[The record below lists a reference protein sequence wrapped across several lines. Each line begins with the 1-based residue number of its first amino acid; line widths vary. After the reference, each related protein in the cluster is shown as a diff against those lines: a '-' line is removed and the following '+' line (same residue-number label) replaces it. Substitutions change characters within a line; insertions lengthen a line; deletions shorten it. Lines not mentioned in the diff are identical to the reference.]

1 MSNVQRM
8 EAISNVKKRKYKC
21 PFCDNRYDRVRMIT
35 HIEKKHPEYISDD
48 YTATRIVFN
57 LVNKK
62 EKGTCVMCGKES
74 PWNEEKGRYDRFCSP
89 ECIKAYTKLA
99 DRRLK
104 DVTGK
109 TKQELLKD
117 PEYQNKVMLSHRSI
131 SGEYTFQDGSKKK
144 YVGTY
149 EKNFLRF
156 MDVFL
161 NIKSEDIE
169 TPGPIIDYE
178 YKGKKHKWIT
188 DAYYAPYNLVFDI
201 KDGGDNPN
209 NREMPEYRAKQDAKE
224 DAIKKLNKYN
234 YIRLTDNKFEQLI
247 QLMMELKEL
256 YVENNGEYNPIIRI
270 NESSEEIENIQ
281 PINEIST
288 ESIFGRIRI
297 DNKNNLVIIKGI
309 NYDKML
315 HRITE
320 MYKARSIKNLFDI
333 NYSKRS
339 ELLWRLQKI
348 NGNKRR
354 ISNLTVDLFFAQE
367 LYNIF
372 MQLGDFYNMNFYRK
386 MGNYIKNNTYI
397 QNLDKDNISVEIDL
411 NRLRSLN
418 PSYKPKEFQ
427 LEFIKKYFQY
437 KKIYDLD
444 GYILSF
450 DQGLGKTF
458 TASCIA
464 EIINPDQVIIIC
476 MNSLKDNWANEIKSY
491 FSRYEDNEL
500 FKRDVFVYG
509 KPGYKY
515 NNKTK
520 YIIVNNESINKIFGL
535 VKGNKTTMIIVDE
548 SQNFRNLESAQT
560 KNMLKLKEIT
570 NCQDNLIMS
579 GTPIK
584 ANPSEIAPALMMID
598 RRFTENLARVYVKS
612 FKGDVVTLSPV
623 VQDRFNRTIYR
634 KTKDQVLNLPPKTVT
649 SMKVRFKDEEP
660 YLLSVLRKE
669 IKARFDELFIKYGDE
684 AKGLKDE
691 FRETTLKY
699 STEDRTTTLNY
710 IKFIDEGQDY
720 SSIHDSLIDIY
731 KSFLKKNVYPNITNS
746 EEIKRYRYIV
756 STYVYTTQK
765 CLSIA
770 MGEILPK
777 ARRDAFI
784 ELYDNNAVRIVD
796 MIKNN
801 TKKTV
806 IFSTIVDVVNHIY
819 EDLLSRDIGAVK
831 IIGSTKDRTSVIN
844 RFKEDDTIDVIV
856 ATSQTIG
863 TGVTLTEASQIFI
876 FGQPYRK
883 ADFDQACD
891 RIYRIG
897 QTHPVFIYN
906 VTGDCTAKDITNRM
920 SDIMD
925 WSGEMTDSIFSN
937 ITNESVDMVLREYT
951 LREFNEENGII
962 NESLIINKDDS
973 YYNFDKFKSGEC
985 NILFI
990 TGFSGSGKTTLTKEY
1005 SKKYKAEVIEIDN
1018 FECYMDR
1025 VKKNDGSVYSE
1036 FLYNTEYGLKY
1047 IEKYMFK
1054 NNLTIVFQR
1063 EFTNELMKF
1072 LLDYCGKRKN
1082 KKFIIEGMQI
1092 FRWDDYEKIKDY
1104 ALIIKGTSALES
1116 ILRRTKRNNEDRTI
1130 SNMIDFMRWYMKDDK
1145 MMNKL
1150 HKVFDESYII
1160 DEIDNSED
1168 NEMIGEGYLLNKKD
1182 IYYNKDKFDSGEI
1195 NLCFITGHSGSGK
1208 TTMGRYMQNEKNV
1221 ETYELDD
1228 LISNYNFSDD
1238 NLKEYGDLIYSF
1250 FKGVGKQFRYHSK
1263 KELYDDHKWDGISDY
1278 DGYEFSIITSF
1289 VDYAIKYAK
1298 SHKNTKFVLE
1308 GVWIY
1313 IFFEPKYFEDYAVY
1327 IKGTSALISNLRGAR
1342 RDSKDGKNKLETIKN
1357 RVRELLSN
1365 LKYRLID
1372 EKDVSKF
1379 YNYFKS
1385 KMDKKVNESYINE
1398 IKAKDLGPKVC
1409 KKCGSKNIGVFFKGE
1424 PIYQCKDCGAFL
1436 GVVPFKHESIVT
1448 ESSLDDNIDTLI
1460 FDFGDVLLRPDSEYV
1475 FMNYKFIPDE
1485 YKKKAL
1491 KLLHKDYDLYSLG
1504 DILNYIDEEI
1514 PELSNHK
1521 NELIDLYSQ
1530 IYPYDYTYDLLKTL
1544 KGRGYKL
1551 YYLSNWSKWGIEILK
1566 MQNRLSL
1573 LDLFDGGIFS
1583 YEVEMR
1589 KPDLDIYKYLI
1600 DKYNINPS
1608 KSVFFD
1614 DKEENIEAAK
1624 EVGLNG
1630 YVFNYENYDYILQTY
1645 TGLSESNIIEESV
1658 LNDRGSYILLD
1669 EYVDP
1674 NTIDYLDDDNTYPTI
1689 DMCIRLEQN
1698 YGKDMYC
1705 YSFDRNTYVT
1715 EYVGKIHVSESID
1728 NKYSA
1733 EWIENPNSIDSI
1745 TEAAIN
1751 EDYTNFVNEE
1761 AVYDSKHKNSVY
1773 VILMAGNS
1781 PLSYAIRRVTK
1792 SDYTHCAI
1800 SFDSSLKPFYSFGM
1814 KECLQLRDMGFA
1826 ILSPQVKEYRNN
1838 KIKFSVYVMF
1848 VTDAQ
1853 KKKMIERLKWFID
1866 KEAFLGYDFIGLIK
1880 YIFNRSSDRNLEKWF
1895 CSRFVMEVI
1904 GQGIKISRDASL
1916 YSPQQVKDELTN
1928 ISLVNHGNDFY
1939 HYDKRITYKN
1949 VRDIKNG
1956 RYNYNEE

>member
-1 MSNVQRM
+1 MSNIQRM

-224 DAIKKLNKYN
+224 NAIKKLNKYN

-256 YVENNGEYNPIIRI
+256 YVDNNSIYDPIIRV
-270 NESSEEIENIQ
+270 NESTMIEDNI
-281 PINEIST
+281 
-288 ESIFGRIRI
+288 
-297 DNKNNLVIIKGI
+297 
-309 NYDKML
+309 
-315 HRITE
+315 ITE
-320 MYKARSIKNLFDI
+320 A
-333 NYSKRS
+333 
-339 ELLWRLQKI
+339 
-348 NGNKRR
+348 
-354 ISNLTVDLFFAQE
+354 V
-367 LYNIF
+367 IF
-372 MQLGDFYNMNFYRK
+372 
-386 MGNYIKNNTYI
+386 
-397 QNLDKDNISVEIDL
+397 DKD
-411 NRLRSLN
+411 
-418 PSYKPKEFQ
+418 
-427 LEFIKKYFQY
+427 
-437 KKIYDLD
+437 
-444 GYILSF
+444 
-450 DQGLGKTF
+450 
-458 TASCIA
+458 
-464 EIINPDQVIIIC
+464 
-476 MNSLKDNWANEIKSY
+476 
-491 FSRYEDNEL
+491 
-500 FKRDVFVYG
+500 
-509 KPGYKY
+509 
-515 NNKTK
+515 
-520 YIIVNNESINKIFGL
+520 
-535 VKGNKTTMIIVDE
+535 
-548 SQNFRNLESAQT
+548 
-560 KNMLKLKEIT
+560 
-570 NCQDNLIMS
+570 
-579 GTPIK
+579 
-584 ANPSEIAPALMMID
+584 
-598 RRFTENLARVYVKS
+598 
-612 FKGDVVTLSPV
+612 
-623 VQDRFNRTIYR
+623 
-634 KTKDQVLNLPPKTVT
+634 
-649 SMKVRFKDEEP
+649 
-660 YLLSVLRKE
+660 
-669 IKARFDELFIKYGDE
+669 
-684 AKGLKDE
+684 
-691 FRETTLKY
+691 
-699 STEDRTTTLNY
+699 
-710 IKFIDEGQDY
+710 
-720 SSIHDSLIDIY
+720 
-731 KSFLKKNVYPNITNS
+731 
-746 EEIKRYRYIV
+746 
-756 STYVYTTQK
+756 
-765 CLSIA
+765 
-770 MGEILPK
+770 
-777 ARRDAFI
+777 DA
-784 ELYDNNAVRIVD
+784 
-796 MIKNN
+796 
-801 TKKTV
+801 
-806 IFSTIVDVVNHIY
+806 
-819 EDLLSRDIGAVK
+819 
-831 IIGSTKDRTSVIN
+831 
-844 RFKEDDTIDVIV
+844 
-856 ATSQTIG
+856 
-863 TGVTLTEASQIFI
+863 
-876 FGQPYRK
+876 
-883 ADFDQACD
+883 
-891 RIYRIG
+891 
-897 QTHPVFIYN
+897 
-906 VTGDCTAKDITNRM
+906 
-920 SDIMD
+920 
-925 WSGEMTDSIFSN
+925 
-937 ITNESVDMVLREYT
+937 
-951 LREFNEENGII
+951 
-962 NESLIINKDDS
+962 
-973 YYNFDKFKSGEC
+973 YYNFDKFVNGQC

-990 TGFSGSGKTTLTKEY
+990 TGFSGGGKTTLTKEY
-1005 SKKYKAEVIEIDN
+1005 SKKYKAEIIEIDN
-1018 FECYMDR
+1018 FECYMNR
-1025 VKKNDGSVYSE
+1025 VKKDDGSVYSE
-1036 FLYNTEYGLKY
+1036 FLYKTDFGKEYMERYMGLTDTSV
-1047 IEKYMFK
+1047 
-1054 NNLTIVFQR
+1054 NLIFQR
-1063 EFTNELMKF
+1063 DFTNEMMKF

-1082 KKFIIEGMQI
+1082 QKFIIEGMQV
-1092 FRWDDYEKIKDY
+1092 FRWEDYQKIKDY
-1104 ALIIKGTSALES
+1104 ALIIKGTSALTS
-1116 ILRRTKRNNEDRTI
+1116 AIRRIKRNKEEMSI
-1130 SNMIDFMRWYMKDDK
+1130 SHILELMRWYVKDDK

-1298 SHKNTKFVLE
+1298 SHRNTKFVLE

-1313 IFFEPKYFEDYAVY
+1313 IFFEPKYFEKYAIY

-1342 RDSKDGKNKLETIKN
+1342 RDSKDGKTKLETIKN

-1939 HYDKRITYKN
+1939 HYDKRITDKN